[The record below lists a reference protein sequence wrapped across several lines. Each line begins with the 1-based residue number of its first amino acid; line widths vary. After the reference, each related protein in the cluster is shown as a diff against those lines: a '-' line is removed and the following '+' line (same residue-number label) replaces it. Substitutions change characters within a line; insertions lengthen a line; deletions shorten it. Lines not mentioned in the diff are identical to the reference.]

1 MNEWVDTKN
10 CVPLI
15 DGDYIVQ
22 TVYGRT
28 VTMSYTFEGGW
39 NTHKNGE
46 GELEADNAMNDG
58 YVARWFAVEKP
69 KPIPTEWMN
78 EYWKGV
84 IERCGT
90 E

>member
-1 MNEWVDTKN
+1 MNEWVDTRN

-22 TVYGRT
+22 TVYGET
-28 VTMSYTFEGGW
+28 TTISYTFEGGW
-39 NTHKNGE
+39 NTHKNDE
-46 GELEADNAMNDG
+46 GELKATSAMNDG
-58 YVARWFAVEKP
+58 YIVRWFAVEKP
-69 KPIPTEWMN
+69 KPVPAEWKD

-84 IERCGT
+84 INRCGT